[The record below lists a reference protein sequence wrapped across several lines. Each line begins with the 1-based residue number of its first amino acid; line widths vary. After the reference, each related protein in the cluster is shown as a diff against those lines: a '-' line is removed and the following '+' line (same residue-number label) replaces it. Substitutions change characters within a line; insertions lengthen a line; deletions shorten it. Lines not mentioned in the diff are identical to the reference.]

1 MGKLLQSKVVW
12 TSIAGMATAVG
23 AYFADELGLRE
34 TVLAVFAGAYAV
46 FNRHSQ
52 MKGGRPGIL

>member
-1 MGKLLQSKVVW
+1 MTKLLQSKVVW
-12 TSIAGMATAVG
+12 TSIAGIATAVG
-23 AYFADELGLRE
+23 AYFADEL
-34 TVLAVFAGAYAV
+34 TVKQMLMAIFAGAYAI